1 MSRVPRL
8 EFDGGLYHLMARGNR
23 RQEIFHDDDDRRRF
37 MGRLCT
43 MIGRTD
49 LELYAFVLM
58 PNHVHLVARR
68 RHTRI
73 CHFMRDLL
81 SPYARYINRRYGTIG
96 HLFQGRYRGLVCHD
110 ESYLLRLVR
119 YVHFNPL
126 RGGLS
131 RGPAYPWS
139 SFPHYERPQS
149 TPWLNVG
156 PVLSLFGRNA
166 EEALEGF
173 RAFHEGPDVV
183 EPEEIFLQGFKGVL
197 GDEDFITRAYRRAA
211 RTRPGARPERKSLNE
226 ILAVAVKKSGH
237 RVEPV
242 EVRGPGRRR
251 VAAAVRTAFVDV
263 AVRIHGYSYVEVGGY
278 LSRTPSTLRAMLFR
292 HRKRF

>member
-23 RQEIFHDDDDRRRF
+23 RQEIFHDDNDRRRF

-81 SPYARYINRRYGTIG
+81 SPYARYINRRFGTIG

-126 RGGLS
+126 VGAQSWGSAALWKFATATRCSLGGF
-131 RGPAYPWS
+131 
-139 SFPHYERPQS
+139 SFGS
-149 TPWLNVG
+149 II
-156 PVLSLFGRNA
+156 S
-166 EEALEGF
+166 
-173 RAFHEGPDVV
+173 
-183 EPEEIFLQGFKGVL
+183 
-197 GDEDFITRAYRRAA
+197 
-211 RTRPGARPERKSLNE
+211 
-226 ILAVAVKKSGH
+226 
-237 RVEPV
+237 
-242 EVRGPGRRR
+242 
-251 VAAAVRTAFVDV
+251 
-263 AVRIHGYSYVEVGGY
+263 
-278 LSRTPSTLRAMLFR
+278 
-292 HRKRF
+292 